1 MKKKNIIIISSIIG
15 VIIIASIIGVII
27 SNNSKK
33 NENAGSEDS
42 EAVSRLSQ
50 LYDKL
55 NQAESYTFKTTLNDQ
70 NSFSVAKQGESAL
83 AESYDEG
90 EKDTYLVKG
99 EDTYLL
105 VENTKKYYTYAN
117 NTTYLAKITNDMED
131 VLDKEFTTGKE
142 KIDNKEYYYEEFNEV
157 YPFIINYKKSID
169 ESTTKTRLYFEGDN
183 LKYIK
188 TYVGDVQQLLKVD
201 ISYDK
206 IDNNKFDIPKDYEK
220 SE

>member
-15 VIIIASIIGVII
+15 VIILASVIGVII
-27 SNNSKK
+27 LNNSKESSNTE
-33 NENAGSEDS
+33 NENGEI
-42 EAVSRLSQ
+42 VSKLTQ
-50 LYDKL
+50 IYDKL
-55 NQAESYTFKTTLNDQ
+55 NQAQSYTFKTTLNDQ
-70 NSFSVAKQGESAL
+70 NSFSVSKQGESAL
-83 AESYDEG
+83 AESYDES
-90 EKDTYLVKG
+90 EKDSYLVKG

-105 VENTKKYYTYAN
+105 VEDTKKYYTYKN
-117 NTTYLAKITNDMED
+117 NTTYLSKVTNDMEEI
-131 VLDKEFTTGKE
+131 LNKEFTAGKE

-201 ISYDK
+201 ISYDG